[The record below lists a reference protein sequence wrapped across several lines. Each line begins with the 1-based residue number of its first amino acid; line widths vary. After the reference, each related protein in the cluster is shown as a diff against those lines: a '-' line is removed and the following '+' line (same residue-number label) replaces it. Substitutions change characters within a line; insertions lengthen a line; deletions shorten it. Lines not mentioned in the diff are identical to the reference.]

1 MGDYRRR
8 GHTWMQLDALTIIGF
23 ISALLLTITAIATQY
38 ARVQDARNV
47 RAEKLADSVMER
59 ANQERTEQYGEVM
72 KVLGAVASSVGQV
85 AATAQSQAEVL
96 KELGA
101 YVAEQRMR
109 DRLRAEGQQAD
120 ERRKGASA

>member
-1 MGDYRRR
+1 
-8 GHTWMQLDALTIIGF
+8 MQLDTLTIIGF
-23 ISALLLTITAIATQY
+23 ISALLLTITAIATAY

-59 ANQERTEQYGEVM
+59 ANQDRTEQFGDI
-72 KVLGAVASSVGQV
+72 KQVLSAVASSVSQV

-101 YVAEQRMR
+101 YVAEQRIR
-109 DRLRAEGQQAD
+109 DRLRTEGQQAED
-120 ERRKGASA
+120 RRKDAPA